1 MNAAW
6 YSLKEYLIQQ
16 SGQVALLVLMVAG
29 LSWLLR
35 NRSAHVRY
43 LLWLVVLAKCLV
55 PPVMTV
61 PLAVLPAEQVIMAEP
76 ISVVSDPVP
85 APVVPMNDTPIVTV
99 TQPTFLEL
107 LTQYWL
113 VALWMGGAAAFG
125 LGMILR
131 AGVFHRHLLRER
143 VPAPA
148 SLMEELVDLQAQ
160 FGGHRSIRAWLTPQ
174 ASQPFVWGRWRGQVY
189 LPKNF
194 MDQTNAAQRQSI
206 LAHELA
212 HILRGDPLVNLI
224 QIIVQALF
232 WFHPLLWWAN
242 LQIRREREKCCD
254 EMAIAV
260 LDADV
265 KDYCNTIVDV
275 LVQQCPK
282 RLPLGSVAIAGP
294 VRNIE
299 ERIKTLMNPNKHF
312 SKKAGSLSVLSIVLF
327 ALVVT
332 SVSLGITEQET
343 AVSFQTDTN
352 QRIDL
357 ILSEQLLQ
365 DLSSAL
371 CEYSD
376 DHDKQLPANLDE
388 FNGSSTDS
396 YYYSRYGMP
405 YSNEKDVKNLTYPY
419 LAKQWTLKPDYPVA
433 FDNRLL
439 QAYGGTYVL
448 MSDGTIPYL
457 TLEQMSKWELD
468 QIEVLQESAES
479 AETDRIKSV
488 VSKIQSGDKLSRFGK
503 IMLRYVNDQDN
514 PFTKFSQLKGWG
526 DDEAIEWA
534 QKNVLLFDEPIEQ
547 GVIAY
552 DFVLLSQQGQGTNV
566 LYLDGQIEYANL
578 DRLRA
583 LEVWEPQGQTVTTL
597 DLISVPVENDVMSP
611 FVGEYPTPRG
621 KLMKLIGDTP
631 GCEVIARPK
640 ALQNIGMTTTIE
652 GGSLEDES
660 GSMSFT
666 LVSHMGDNREVYTCL
681 EATLSYYI
689 DEERITRR
697 TYSLDILTRSNESY
711 LLDMRQK
718 DNKHLYLLITVELIL
733 PDDLKH
739 SSQ

>member
-299 ERIKTLMNPNKHF
+299 ERIKTMMNPNKRF
-312 SKKAGSLSVLSIVLF
+312 SKKAGRLSLLLVLSFTVLVVSTSIAFTENDVNSLDSMSVEKVVITSDHLQKLATALLAYCKNHDNELPSNIDQLRGYGAPIDDLWAYVKQLEYQDFMVEAENPCPLTVGKELLDLYGQEPLLLGGGF
-327 ALVVT
+327 ALLIRKSDLTTLLGFKSSDWLKKSYHREQNEERLERLGMVITRYSQEHADPLVQLSQLESVVNQELYSWARYRINLLPVDHPSKLRAYDHDMLEQGNGTHVLYADGRVEYASLQRLTDLGIFEKGTILVEMTLIET
-332 SVSLGITEQET
+332 SSDDQVSLAMQEEKIE
-343 AVSFQTDTN
+343 SERMMQLSPD
-352 QRIDL
+352 QRERLLARLHSMQGCD
-357 ILSEQLLQ
+357 ILS
-365 DLSSAL
+365 
-371 CEYSD
+371 
-376 DHDKQLPANLDE
+376 
-388 FNGSSTDS
+388 NG
-396 YYYSRYGMP
+396 RM
-405 YSNEKDVKNLTYPY
+405 
-419 LAKQWTLKPDYPVA
+419 
-433 FDNRLL
+433 
-439 QAYGGTYVL
+439 L
-448 MSDGTIPYL
+448 MRNGQTATMQVGS
-457 TLEQMSKWELD
+457 
-468 QIEVLQESAES
+468 
-479 AETDRIKSV
+479 
-488 VSKIQSGDKLSRFGK
+488 
-503 IMLRYVNDQDN
+503 
-514 PFTKFSQLKGWG
+514 
-526 DDEAIEWA
+526 DDEAGYDPDGSLVQLKYIKTQVFGEYF
-534 QKNVLLFDEPIEQ
+534 KDNG
-547 GVIAY
+547 GVII
-552 DFVLLSQQGQGTNV
+552 
-566 LYLDGQIEYANL
+566 LDN
-578 DRLRA
+578 
-583 LEVWEPQGQTVTTL
+583 
-597 DLISVPVENDVMSP
+597 
-611 FVGEYPTPRG
+611 
-621 KLMKLIGDTP
+621 
-631 GCEVIARPK
+631 
-640 ALQNIGMTTTIE
+640 TIE
-652 GGSLEDES
+652 L
-660 GSMSFT
+660 GSMINT
-666 LVSHMGDNREVYTCL
+666 TQW
-681 EATLSYYI
+681 
-689 DEERITRR
+689 TRR
-697 TYSLDILTRSNESY
+697 TFRGQFLVDPNGGGAFFPKSEHGDRIYYIL
-711 LLDMRQK
+711 
-718 DNKHLYLLITVELIL
+718 I
-733 PDDLKH
+733 
-739 SSQ
+739 SSQWLPEDG